1 MTSIPAYAHPAII
14 EYLSARKAEALTVEH
29 LRERA
34 EQAERSLAAALA
46 RVEALR
52 EALLAYQDANRIHN
66 DSEAERYAKGEAA
79 LASPGE
85 GAETTTGPGPSPSS
99 GTGDAPHVCSPECK
113 GESHDAI
120 KGGTP

>member
-1 MTSIPAYAHPAII
+1 MTPCTGPSALDAAIMAFKDDPRSCAHDDCPCCHAAFD
-14 EYLSARKAEALTVEH
+14 LVAMLRASAP
-29 LRERA
+29 
-34 EQAERSLAAALA
+34 AERSLAAALA

-85 GAETTTGPGPSPSS
+85 GAETTTGDTERREP
-99 GTGDAPHVCSPECK
+99 
-113 GESHDAI
+113 
-120 KGGTP
+120 